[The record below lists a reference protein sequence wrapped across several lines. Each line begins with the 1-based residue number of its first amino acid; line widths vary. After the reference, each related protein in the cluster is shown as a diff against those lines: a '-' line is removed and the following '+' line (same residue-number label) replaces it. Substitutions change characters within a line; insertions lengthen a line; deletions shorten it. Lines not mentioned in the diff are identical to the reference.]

1 MIIIDS
7 EEEDD
12 TTPDDASQHNT
23 FQDSTS
29 QNQSHLDGSHQ
40 TDIPRHGTQHGTL
53 QQKARRPG
61 RTPRKS
67 TVDKEEFR
75 KQVDRD
81 FKWIDDTKGLVRDAR
96 ELVEGLLPILKIQE
110 EQIFEQRVKVKELA
124 QQLISIEEF
133 LNNCGSPRGEDHYA
147 MAK

>member
-1 MIIIDS
+1 MSLAYFVLAAVIIIDS

-12 TTPDDASQHNT
+12 T

-29 QNQSHLDGSHQ
+29 QNRSHLDESHLSDTPQ
-40 TDIPRHGTQHGTL
+40 HKLPRP
-53 QQKARRPG
+53 R

-67 TVDKEEFR
+67 TVGKEEFR
-75 KQVDRD
+75 KQVDCD
-81 FKWIDDTKGLVRDAR
+81 FKWIDNTKGLVTDAR

-110 EQIFEQRVKVKELA
+110 EQIIEQRVKVKGLA

-133 LNNCGSPRGEDHYA
+133 LNNCGAQEEKTTMRWQNR
-147 MAK
+147 

>member
-12 TTPDDASQHNT
+12 TSQDDT
-23 FQDSTS
+23 FQDGTS
-29 QNQSHLDGSHQ
+29 QNQSLQ
-40 TDIPRHGTQHGTL
+40 YKAPRP
-53 QQKARRPG
+53 R

-67 TVDKEEFR
+67 TIDKEEFR

-81 FKWIDDTKGLVRDAR
+81 FKWIDDTKGLVTDAR
-96 ELVEGLLPILKIQE
+96 ELVEGLLPILKNQE
-110 EQIFEQRVKVKELA
+110 EQIFEQRVKVKGLA

-133 LNNCGSPRGEDHYA
+133 LNECGAQEEKITMRWQN
-147 MAK
+147 K

>member
-7 EEEDD
+7 EEVDD
-12 TTPDDASQHNT
+12 TSQDDTAQDNT
-23 FQDSTS
+23 FQDGTS
-29 QNQSHLDGSHQ
+29 QNQSHLDESHQ
-40 TDIPRHGTQHGTL
+40 SDTPQHGTL
-53 QQKARRPG
+53 QYKIPRPR

-67 TVDKEEFR
+67 TVGKEEFR

-81 FKWIDDTKGLVRDAR
+81 FKWIDNTKGLVTEAR

-110 EQIFEQRVKVKELA
+110 EQISEQRVKVKGLA

-133 LNNCGSPRGEDHYA
+133 LNNCGAQEEKTTMRWQNR
-147 MAK
+147 

>member
-12 TTPDDASQHNT
+12 TSQDDT
-23 FQDSTS
+23 FQDGTS
-29 QNQSHLDGSHQ
+29 QYQSHLDESHQ
-40 TDIPRHGTQHGTL
+40 SDTPQHGVP
-53 QQKARRPG
+53 RPR

-67 TVDKEEFR
+67 TVGKEEFR

-81 FKWIDDTKGLVRDAR
+81 FRWIDNTKDLVTDAR
-96 ELVEGLLPILKIQE
+96 ELVEGLLPILKDQE
-110 EQIFEQRVKVKELA
+110 EQISEQRVKVKGLA

-133 LNNCGSPRGEDHYA
+133 LNNCGAQEEKTTMRWQNR
-147 MAK
+147 